1 MNHRLPRPSPP
12 RELPR
17 RGSRSAAFAL
27 APLLIGILA
36 ACTDDVTAPPL
47 GDYRSWKRIDTWG
60 ELPGHGDSYRIIYVN
75 DIALTY
81 SGGAYPEG
89 SVVVK
94 EVRKL
99 GAPAPEHPGVPTPGD
114 LRYTAIMRRI
124 GPAPR
129 GLEDEAGWLFTQGGE
144 PPADGGDGDEV
155 YRSLCW
161 NRCHV
166 AAPYAGAF
174 LDYSK

>member
-1 MNHRLPRPSPP
+1 MKTHL
-12 RELPR
+12 L
-17 RGSRSAAFAL
+17 
-27 APLLIGILA
+27 PLLALLA
-36 ACTDDVTAPPL
+36 GACTEDVTAPPL

-75 DIALTY
+75 DVALGY
-81 SGGAYPEG
+81 AGGAYPEG

-94 EVRKL
+94 EVRRR
-99 GAPAPEHPGVPTPGD
+99 GEPEVAHPDRSTPGD
-114 LRYTAIMRRI
+114 LSYIAVMRRL

-129 GLEDEAGWLFTQGGE
+129 GLEDEAGWLFSQIRE
-144 PPADGGDGDEV
+144 PADDGTGGDEV

-174 LDYSK
+174 LDYGK